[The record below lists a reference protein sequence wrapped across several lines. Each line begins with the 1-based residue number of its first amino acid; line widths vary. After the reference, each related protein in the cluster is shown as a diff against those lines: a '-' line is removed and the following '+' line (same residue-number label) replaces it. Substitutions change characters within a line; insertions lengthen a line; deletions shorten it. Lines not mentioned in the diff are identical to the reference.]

1 MFGFF
6 QSNGPSL
13 SYDPQQ
19 AVTEAKAGRITLVDI
34 REPGEVK
41 ASGKAKG
48 ALHVPLVALRMKAD
62 PASPEQLPEFR
73 AGKPIVLYCASGSR
87 SMMAARMLR
96 QMGLEEVYNLGGLAH
111 WQMAGGPI
119 SR

>member
-6 QSNGPSL
+6 NSQAGSVA
-13 SYDPQQ
+13 YDPQM
-19 AVTEAKAGRITLVDI
+19 AVDEAKAGRIILIDI
-34 REPGEVK
+34 RDPAEVK
-41 ASGKAKG
+41 ATGKAKG

-73 AGKPIVLYCASGSR
+73 AGKPVVLYCASGGR
-87 SMMAARMLR
+87 SQMAARMLR

-111 WQMAGGPI
+111 WQMAGGAI
-119 SR
+119 GR